1 MSAQLGFL
9 VPGHPG
15 TPQIRRDLQIR
26 RDPGKQRAGREIHE
40 FRRQPP
46 RKLRHRQQQGP
57 LMLSAL
63 CTQSS
68 DLALYTGLRTGS
80 LSAQNLCSLVCRD
93 QVVKEHRLD

>member
-46 RKLRHRQQQGP
+46 TEIETP
-57 LMLSAL
+57 TTA
-63 CTQSS
+63 
-68 DLALYTGLRTGS
+68 RTTHAVGS
-80 LSAQNLCSLVCRD
+80 VYSEL
-93 QVVKEHRLD
+93 